1 MKISKLFLVSI
12 FLLAVLTMGAASA
25 SEDLSSDLAVNASCD
40 AEPEDGLAAE
50 IDDSISEIEDESHDG
65 LADDNGGEDVIGFD
79 EGKVYANIYSV
90 SLDNDYEEIVYFGS
104 QDKTATG
111 NLTVYVDN
119 VPKCSRIIQSSDY
132 DEYDKCYL
140 NFNSTDL
147 GISSS
152 GEYAIKVTLQD
163 KVLAQETVNVYEYTM
178 SLSINRI
185 IYYGEDC
192 EIYACLPS
200 DATGKLTFTINGK
213 TYDVEYDASG
223 YGSLEINTAGWNLGE
238 YNAVLEYEGDGKHSP
253 DSRQASFY
261 VNPKVNYISRI
272 SVGENQI
279 MTIAA
284 PGGENGNANIRL
296 SRYVD
301 ETGEDV
307 HVSTSTISITNG
319 YGRYLLPGLSEGEYS
334 FDIGYQLSTPVL
346 NDYAYIEVVKNSPG
360 FSSSISETAITKG
373 ENTTVNLNGP
383 INGEVNVFVDCVEVN
398 HVDVSD
404 NQFEYMVSG
413 LSASTH
419 GITVNFEGVDDVFY
433 SNTFIVTVNDPD
445 NENEDKEK
453 KELNYECYVPETV
466 LIGGNECVS
475 FGAGYYNYP
484 TATGNVTMFVDNSLV
499 YNEAIKYMDHETDRS
514 NKFCFRDIPNLSIG
528 NHSLRIKYEGDEN
541 YKGFEI
547 NRNFTADYFRFNIN
561 DEMNFNEAYFHLEI
575 SPTAGQVDFI
585 LDNRKIF
592 SKILSKDGINGYF
605 KELDGLSFGNHTY
618 ELVYFNGDY
627 PEKRCNGSFSV
638 TYGFDAS
645 LPYSLQYGDNATVY
659 MALPDDALSDIKV
672 LINGETHYLKM
683 DENRAVTL
691 SDLSFGENNI
701 TFSYQDERYP
711 LKVIEKA
718 LTVSTKFD
726 LQTTIPY
733 QSQDCNITF
742 KLPGDASGFLVV
754 RRYDELLERV
764 ALINGSAS
772 CCISNLPIG
781 RYYISF
787 EYEGNY
793 TEFRQLHNIE
803 IIPNVIVPYPVE
815 MGEDYNISVIVNDS
829 DEGSLKISITQW
841 GYYDDEGNWIDSNE
855 TEIYNGPAKSLVF
868 TSDDLNL
875 GVAEYYVNVA
885 YEKGSMQYSHYFDF
899 AIRNQSRIWNIET
912 NMPEQINRSDYRQYR
927 IEIINPI
934 VKPNGILSLFINGR
948 LMRTYEGWYWDWMY
962 INVYD
967 FNDGMNNWTLAYTG
981 DSYYRNTSV
990 SGTVN
995 VFGEAFIRNYD
1006 VEASVN
1012 DTVRLGYLD
1021 NGEEDCIA
1029 TILAPKDAKG
1039 NVDIFVNDRKV
1050 YTCPISPE
1058 IHIHPTDLDITLNP
1072 DTTYKISIE
1081 YGGDGK
1087 YESLKVT
1094 DSFYVEKTDG
1104 LADPNLVIEVASVEE
1119 GNPII
1124 VNVKTNNAFSGNVF
1138 LKIDGKNYVVS
1149 VKDGEGRL
1157 TIPKLAVGTY
1167 TAKAIF
1173 NATDKFYSSV
1183 KLTSFAVTAKKA
1195 PVQVKDKIKLT
1206 LKKVKVKKSAKK
1218 LVLKATLKI
1227 NGKEVKG
1234 KKLTF
1239 KFNGKTLKAKTN
1251 KKGVAK
1257 VTVKKK
1263 VLKKLKVGKKVKY
1276 QVSYQKTTRKL
1287 TAKVKK

>member
-1 MKISKLFLVSI
+1 MS
-12 FLLAVLTMGAASA
+12 
-25 SEDLSSDLAVNASCD
+25 VNASCD
-40 AEPEDGLAAE
+40 AEPEDCPAAD
-50 IDDSISEIEDESHDG
+50 INDSISEIEDESNG
-65 LADDNGGEDVIGFD
+65 CLAADNGGEVVLGFD
-79 EGKVYANIYSV
+79 EGKIYVDIYSV
-90 SLDNDYEEIVYFGS
+90 SLDNDYEEMVYFGS
-104 QDKTATG
+104 LDKTATG

-147 GISSS
+147 GISSP

-178 SLSINRI
+178 SLSINGI
-185 IYYGEDC
+185 LYYGENC

-200 DATGKLTFTINGK
+200 DATGKLKFTINGK
-213 TYDVEYDASG
+213 TYDVKYDASG
-223 YGSLEINTAGWNLGE
+223 YGSLEVNTAGWNLGE
-238 YNAVLEYEGDGKHSP
+238 YHAVLEYEGDAKYSP

-261 VNPKVNYISRI
+261 VNPKINYISRI

-284 PGGENGNANIRL
+284 PGGENGNAIIRL
-296 SRYVD
+296 SRYVY

-307 HVSTSTISITNG
+307 HVSTNTISITNG
-319 YGRYLLPGLSEGEYS
+319 YGMYLLPGLSEGVY
-334 FDIGYQLSTPVL
+334 FLDIGYQFSTPVL

-404 NQFEYMVSG
+404 NQFEYIVSG
-413 LSASTH
+413 LSAGTH

-433 SNTFIVTVNDPD
+433 SNTFTVTVNDPA

-453 KELNYECYVPETV
+453 KELEYYCYVPETV
-466 LIGGNECVS
+466 LVGGNGGVS
-475 FGAGYYNYP
+475 FGAEYYNYP

-499 YNEAIKYMDHETDRS
+499 YNEAIKYMDYETDRS
-514 NKFCFRDIPNLSIG
+514 NKFYFRDIPNLSVG
-528 NHSLRIKYEGDEN
+528 NHSVLIKYEGDDN
-541 YKGFEI
+541 YNGLEI
-547 NRNFTADYFRFNIN
+547 NRNFTVDYFWFNIN
-561 DEMNFNEAYFHLEI
+561 DEMNFNDVYFHLQI
-575 SPTAGQVDFI
+575 SPSSGQVDFI

-592 SKILSKDGINGYF
+592 SKILSKDGFNEYF
-605 KELDGLSFGNHTY
+605 KALNDLSFGNHTY

-638 TYGFDAS
+638 TYGFDAY
-645 LPYSLQYGDNATVY
+645 LPYSLGWGDNATVY
-659 MALPDDALSDIKV
+659 MVLPYDASADIKV

-711 LKVIEKA
+711 LKEIEKT

-733 QSQDCNITF
+733 QSKDYNITF

-754 RRYDELLERV
+754 RHYDKLLGRIP
-764 ALINGSAS
+764 LINGTAS

-781 RYYISF
+781 RYSLFF

-815 MGEDYNISVIVNDS
+815 MGEDYNISIIVNDS
-829 DEGSLKISITQW
+829 DEASLNISITQW
-841 GYYDDEGNWIDSNE
+841 GYYDDEGNWIESKE

-899 AIRNQSRIWNIET
+899 AIRNQSGIWNIET
-912 NMPEQINRSDYRQYR
+912 NMPEQINRSEQDYFYR
-927 IEIINPI
+927 IEILNPI
-934 VKPNGILSLFINGR
+934 ARADGILYFYVNGR
-948 LMRTYEGWYWDWMY
+948 LIGQYDSWYWSMMH
-962 INVYD
+962 INVYQ
-967 FNDGMNNWTLAYTG
+967 FNDGMNNWTLEYTG
-981 DSYYRNTSV
+981 DSYYKNTSV
-990 SGTVN
+990 SGKVN
-995 VFGEAFIRNYD
+995 VFGDVYGREYY
-1006 VEASVN
+1006 VEAAVN
-1012 DTVRLGYLD
+1012 DTVRLGHLD
-1021 NGEEDCIA
+1021 DGKEDCIA
-1029 TILAPKDAKG
+1029 TISAPKDAKG
-1039 NVDIFVNDRKV
+1039 NVDIFINDRKV
-1050 YTCPISPE
+1050 YTCQISPE
-1058 IHIHPTDLDITLNP
+1058 IHIHPTDLDIALNP
-1072 DTTYKISIE
+1072 DTTYMISIE

-1124 VNVKTNNAFSGNVF
+1124 VSVKTNNAFSGNVC
-1138 LKIDGKNYVVS
+1138 LKIDGKNYMVY
-1149 VKDGEGRL
+1149 VKDGEGKL

-1183 KLTSFAVTAKKA
+1183 KLTSFAVTVKKA
-1195 PVQVKDKIKLT
+1195 SVQVKDKIKLT

-1227 NGKEVKG
+1227 NGKAVKG

-1239 KFNGKTLKAKTN
+1239 KFNGKTYKAKTN

-1276 QVSYQKTTRKL
+1276 QVSYLKTTKKL